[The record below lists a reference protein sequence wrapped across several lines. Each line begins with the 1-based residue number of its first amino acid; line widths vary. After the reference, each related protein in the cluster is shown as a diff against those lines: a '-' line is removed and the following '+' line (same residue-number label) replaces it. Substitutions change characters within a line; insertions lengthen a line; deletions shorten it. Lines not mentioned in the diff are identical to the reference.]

1 MVLFRPKI
9 EHCKTKA
16 RSDFSILMQIAPLNL
31 NNQAAALAYLRAS
44 PYRNALPLSNA
55 TQLRARCDV
64 VVAEEHGRVHGIAST
79 YHDLPIPNL
88 TFAVESND
96 VAGALIA
103 ALADRTARLRAE
115 PAWALLPAERRDQ
128 LARHACIL
136 DSQVEYQMVVEPGS
150 LQHYQGRPVHRLTA
164 DDLPEMDALA
174 RAAGLSVWH
183 GSALALGPAFGC
195 FVENR
200 LVAMAATHF
209 ATPEVIEIGH
219 VATHPDHRRQGFA
232 SACTA
237 ALTQAAFKLAPRV
250 FLMVLEHNTPALAAY
265 KRLGFRVMERMYLS
279 EFTL

>member
-1 MVLFRPKI
+1 MNI
-9 EHCKTKA
+9 
-16 RSDFSILMQIAPLNL
+16 SPLQL
-31 NNQAAALAYLRAS
+31 ENQEATLAYLRSS

-64 VVAEEHGRVHGIAST
+64 LVAEDQGRVRGVAST

-88 TFAVESND
+88 TFAVRSSD

-103 ALADRTARLRAE
+103 KLAERTARLRAE
-115 PAWALLPAERRDQ
+115 PAWALLPAERHAQ
-128 LARHACIL
+128 LGQHARIL
-136 DSQVEYQMVVEPGS
+136 DSEIEFQMVVEPNTLRPYS
-150 LQHYQGRPVHRLTA
+150 GRPVHRLTA

-174 RAAGLSVWH
+174 RGAGLSVWH
-183 GSALALGPAFGC
+183 SSALTLGPAFGC
-195 FVENR
+195 FVEQR

-250 FLMVLEHNTPALAAY
+250 FLMVLEHNTPALSAY
-265 KRLGFRVMERMYLS
+265 KRLGFHVMEPMYLTR
-279 EFTL
+279 FAL

>member
-1 MVLFRPKI
+1 
-9 EHCKTKA
+9 
-16 RSDFSILMQIAPLNL
+16 MQISPLNPD
-31 NNQAAALAYLRAS
+31 NQAAALAYLRGS

-55 TQLRARCDV
+55 TQLHARCDV
-64 VVAEEHGRVHGIAST
+64 LVAEEYRRVRGVAST

-88 TFAVESND
+88 TFAVEANEI
-96 VAGALIA
+96 VGALIA

-115 PAWALLPAERRDQ
+115 PAWALLPSDRRDQ
-128 LARHACIL
+128 LARHARIL
-136 DSQVEYQMVVEPGS
+136 SSRIEYQMVVEPES
-150 LQHYQGRPVHRLTA
+150 LRQYAGRPVHRLTT

-183 GSALALGPAFGC
+183 GSALALGPAYGC
-195 FVENR
+195 FMDNR

-232 SACTA
+232 TVCTA
-237 ALTQAAFKLAPRV
+237 ALTQAAFKLSPRV
-250 FLMVLEHNTPALAAY
+250 FLMVLEDNTPALAAY
-265 KRLGFRVMERMYLS
+265 KRLGFRVMDRMHLT

>member
-1 MVLFRPKI
+1 
-9 EHCKTKA
+9 
-16 RSDFSILMQIAPLNL
+16 MQITPLGVENHDT
-31 NNQAAALAYLRAS
+31 ALAYLRSS

-64 VVAEEHGRVHGIAST
+64 LVAQEHGSVYGVAST

-88 TFAVESND
+88 TFAAQSGD
-96 VAGALIA
+96 IAGELIA

-115 PAWALLPAERRDQ
+115 PAWALLPAERAAQ
-128 LARHACIL
+128 LGQHARIL
-136 DSQVEYQMVVEPGS
+136 DSEIEFQMVAEPNT
-150 LQHYQGRPVHRLTA
+150 LRPYAGRPTHRLTA

-183 GSALALGPAFGC
+183 SSALSLGPAFGC
-195 FVENR
+195 FVDNR

-219 VATHPDHRRQGFA
+219 VATHPDYRRQGFA

-237 ALTQAAFKLAPRV
+237 ALTQAAFGLAPRV

-265 KRLGFRVMERMYLS
+265 KRLGFQIMERMYLS
-279 EFTL
+279 RFVL

>member
-1 MVLFRPKI
+1 MHISPLGP
-9 EHCKTKA
+9 A
-16 RSDFSILMQIAPLNL
+16 NQI
-31 NNQAAALAYLRAS
+31 AALAYLRAS

-64 VVAEEHGRVHGIAST
+64 LVAEELGRVRGVAST

-88 TFAVESND
+88 TFAVESGD
-96 VAGALIA
+96 VAGRLIA
-103 ALADRTARLRAE
+103 GLADRTARLRAE
-115 PAWALLPAERRDQ
+115 PVWALLPAERHDQ
-128 LARHACIL
+128 LARLAHIL
-136 DSQVEYQMVVEPGS
+136 DSEVEYQMVVEPE
-150 LQHYQGRPVHRLTA
+150 LLRRYEGRPVHRLTT

-183 GSALALGPAFGC
+183 GSALELGPAYGC
-195 FVENR
+195 FVEDR

-232 SACTA
+232 SACTF
-237 ALTQAAFKLAPRV
+237 ALTRAAFKLAPRV

-265 KRLGFRVMERMYLS
+265 KRLGFRMMERMHLTRFS
-279 EFTL
+279 L